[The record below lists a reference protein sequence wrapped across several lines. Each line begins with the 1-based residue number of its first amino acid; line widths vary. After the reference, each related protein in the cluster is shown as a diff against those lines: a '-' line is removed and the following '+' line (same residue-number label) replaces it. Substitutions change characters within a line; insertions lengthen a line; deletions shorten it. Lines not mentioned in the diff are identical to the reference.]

1 MHKYPMSKWS
11 KIMKTF
17 VQLTFHLDNT
27 FIKVFVNINI
37 LELAIQRNYVNLGWF
52 DQFEKSILKQ
62 VMVCLVSWPF
72 PVAYSQPSFSFP
84 RFAQVKEWRQLKY

>member
-1 MHKYPMSKWS
+1 
-11 KIMKTF
+11 MKTF

-62 VMVCLVSWPF
+62 VMVCLVS
-72 PVAYSQPSFSFP
+72 
-84 RFAQVKEWRQLKY
+84 